1 MARAG
6 FSAAPAFLSATGFG
20 EKHPMKI
27 DWKKVLYKQIGPDR
41 RRKVPLPPPDSF
53 NRMAQYTFTAAGFLI
68 AATALPGIFLVIA
81 GENVWT
87 MLFQFMAPFLC
98 TAILL
103 HVCLPAD
110 NEQSHL
116 FLSAWKER
124 LPHRFRFA
132 ALLAVLPILK
142 HFFLTPLSIRIGREK
157 HDPNFAFLT
166 ALASICALAAW
177 GIWLT
182 QGFLSGNAGLILM
195 GVSVALTIFSLKRLQ
210 GFSFSR
216 KTCLFALVAALC
228 WAGFGGWLW
237 IEFTAAS
244 KVLDSER
251 AGCRKLGI
259 PFSQEKILHLMNGGE
274 APNAEFTKLADRLYE
289 EKESLNRWTTDVV
302 SDLLDSPEQRAK
314 RRAFL
319 HSKEAQEL
327 FSAIDRLAA
336 SGQPLRYA
344 GKPKG
349 ILMLEYGINPFSAL
363 RIMTRLYQ
371 LRILNAAEQGD
382 RNETMRLLRLFH
394 RIREA
399 AEPNGDVLGT
409 LTGFSCEQI
418 RFETIARLIGLNVL
432 TDGDLAE
439 ILSMLRGL
447 EQKFR
452 LSAANAIRLETAFQT
467 NTWETFGYNWLDIWF
482 TNDPEESRQQKKYFR
497 AFTGKTSMNHLF
509 LAGLQLSKRQRL
521 GEYLRK
527 QRRNLEYLSSPK
539 ELFRRRAE
547 FETLKRE
554 YEPSR
559 PFFPF
564 MELFSDWPKFVCQ
577 MEFTVT
583 GLHMCNTALE
593 MELRHRRTKQLHA
606 LPPDAPKD
614 SLNGTPFELHSGS
627 IRVWRREGKR
637 ELFREFSG
645 WQLHS
650 PGKRP
655 FFPEG
660 KYRKTAEAY
669 FNVITDHQLPHR
681 SGRPKKGTAERKSNS
696 LLLEKQSQSR

>member
-1 MARAG
+1 MTARAEENFRRAS
-6 FSAAPAFLSATGFG
+6 FSTAIGFG
-20 EKHPMKI
+20 KRSMKI
-27 DWKKVLYKQIGPDR
+27 DWKKILFKQIGPDR
-41 RRKVPLPPPDSF
+41 RRKVSLPPPESF

-68 AATALPGIFLVIA
+68 AAAALPGIFLVIA

-103 HVCLPAD
+103 HVCLPVD

-142 HFFLTPLSIRIGREK
+142 HFFLTPLAIRIGREK
-157 HDPNFAFLT
+157 HDPYFAVLT

-195 GVSVALTIFSLKRLQ
+195 VVSVPLTIFSLKRLQ

-216 KTCLFALVAALC
+216 KTCLFALGAALC

-237 IEFTAAS
+237 IEFSAAS

-251 AGCRKLGI
+251 AECRKLGI
-259 PFSQEKILHLMNGGE
+259 PFSQQELLHRMDGGE
-274 APNAEFTKLADRLYE
+274 APNAEFTKLADKLYE
-289 EKESLNRWTTDVV
+289 EKESLNRWTSDVV
-302 SDLLDSPEQRAK
+302 SDLLDSPEQRAE

-319 HSKEAQEL
+319 DSKEAREL

-399 AEPNGDVLGT
+399 AEPNGNVLGA
-409 LTGFSCEQI
+409 LIGYSCEQI

-432 TDGDLAE
+432 TDGDLEE

-482 TNDPEESRQQKKYFR
+482 THDPEESLQQKKSFR
-497 AFTGKTSMNHLF
+497 AFAGKTPMNHLF
-509 LAGLQLSKRQRL
+509 LTGLRLGNRRRL

-527 QRRNLEYLSSPK
+527 QRRNLEYLSSPQ

-554 YEPSR
+554 FKQSR
-559 PFFPF
+559 PFFPYL
-564 MELFSDWPKFVCQ
+564 ELFSDWPKFVCQ

-583 GLHMCNTALE
+583 GLRICHTALE
-593 MELRHRRTKQLHA
+593 MELRHRRTGIPHV

-614 SLNGTPFELHSGS
+614 SLNGTPFEFHSGR
-627 IRVWRREGKR
+627 IRVWHRKR
-637 ELFREFSG
+637 EREFFREFSG

-655 FFPEG
+655 FFPEE
-660 KYRKTAEAY
+660 KYRKTNEAY
-669 FNVITDHQLPHR
+669 FNVITD
-681 SGRPKKGTAERKSNS
+681 RPVPRQRKK
-696 LLLEKQSQSR
+696 QP